1 MLIISPNGVDRD
13 ADVEL
18 RRLQALCSDLAKI
31 AGGYQPVA
39 ELADAPFL
47 DNYAG
52 TFRMAPCLTG
62 IIHGHPTVRGPA
74 VLTSDLWV
82 YAPELGWARTLN
94 RFYRLGRPMAERDGV
109 RRH

>member
-1 MLIISPNGVDRD
+1 MLLISPDGVDRD
-13 ADVEL
+13 AEVEL

-31 AGGYQPVA
+31 ASGYQPVA
-39 ELADAPFL
+39 ELADAPLL
-47 DNYAG
+47 DSYSG

-62 IIHGHPTVRGPA
+62 MISGHPTVRGPA

-82 YAPELGWARTLN
+82 YAPELGLARTLN
-94 RFYRLGRPMAERDGV
+94 RFYRLGRPMVARDGA